1 MDNLEQFIKNNRDY
15 LDKYD
20 PPVETWNRIIK
31 AVDRRGR
38 SFRFWIYAAAMI
50 TVVVGIALALLFT
63 DLKKISGYSSD
74 NNIMPALKETET
86 YYNTLVN
93 SLYREATPLLTGQP
107 EIEKELKTD
116 MAQID
121 SICFDIKKDLKD
133 NIANQ
138 EVIEALIQNYRI
150 KIRLLEDM
158 VIILKHNEVEKDKN
172 ISHEL

>member
-1 MDNLEQFIKNNRDY
+1 MDNLEKFIKGNRDE

-20 PPVETWNRIIK
+20 PSPEIWYRIIK
-31 AVDRRGR
+31 AVKPGGR
-38 SFRFWIYAAAMI
+38 SVRFWISAAAMI
-50 TVVVGIALALLFT
+50 IVVVGTAFILLMISQKKNPGFNT
-63 DLKKISGYSSD
+63 DK
-74 NNIMPALKETET
+74 NIQPALKETEI

-93 SLYREATPLLTGQP
+93 LLYREASPLLTGQP

-121 SICFDIKKDLKD
+121 SICVDIKKDLKD
-133 NIANQ
+133 NVANQ

-158 VIILKHNEVEKDKN
+158 VNLLKQNEVEKDKN
-172 ISHEL
+172 TSYEL

>member
-1 MDNLEQFIKNNRDY
+1 MDNLEQFIKSNRDK
-15 LDKYD
+15 LDNYK
-20 PPVETWNRIIK
+20 PSPEIWNRITK
-31 AVDRRGR
+31 SVNPGKR
-38 SFRFWIYAAAMI
+38 SVRFWFSAAAMI
-50 TVVVGIALALLFT
+50 TVIIGTAAILLMLSQKRNSTFNT
-63 DLKKISGYSSD
+63 DNYVQ
-74 NNIMPALKETET
+74 PALKETEI

-93 SLYREATPLLTGQP
+93 SLYREATPLMTGQP

-121 SICFDIKKDLKD
+121 SICVDIKKDLKD

-150 KIRLLEDM
+150 KIKLLEDM
-158 VIILKHNEVEKDKN
+158 VNLLKQDEVEKDKN